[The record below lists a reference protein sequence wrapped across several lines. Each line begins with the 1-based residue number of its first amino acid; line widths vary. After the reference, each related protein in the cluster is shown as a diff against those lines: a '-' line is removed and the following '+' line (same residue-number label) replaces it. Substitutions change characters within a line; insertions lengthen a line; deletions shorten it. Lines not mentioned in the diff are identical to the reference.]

1 MSFIDEK
8 AVYEARRE
16 VQTRG
21 LKFLL
26 AGVVLALAPFV
37 VSEVVAEGSVTGSIA
52 LAGLLAVGLPL
63 APIALVAG
71 VVDTFWPRVDP
82 CPSSGIEL

>member
-1 MSFIDEK
+1 MSFIVEK
-8 AVYEARRE
+8 AGYEARRE

-26 AGVVLALAPFV
+26 AGIVLALAPFV
-37 VSEVVAEGSVTGSIA
+37 VAEVVAEGSVAGSIA

-71 VVDTFWPRVDP
+71 IIDTFWPRVDT
-82 CPSSGIEL
+82 CPSSGIEV